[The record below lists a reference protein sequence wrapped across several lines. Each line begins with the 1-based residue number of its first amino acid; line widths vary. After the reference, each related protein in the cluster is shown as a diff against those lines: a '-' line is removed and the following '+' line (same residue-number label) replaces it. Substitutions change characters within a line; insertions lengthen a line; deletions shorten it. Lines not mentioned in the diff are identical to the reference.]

1 MRTSCVSPSRAQITD
16 ARVFVLSSRKR
27 SSSCVSCSSSSSLN
41 NKPRRY
47 SSSTSSSKTAFRAH
61 GRKKGE
67 SIPEEFEV
75 QKLANTVAKLLRGVN
90 VVAVGE
96 NEKANHQLS
105 ELLAPL
111 LAYSPMSVPELI
123 RGISDGKS
131 REDIARLEGDAE
143 ALMVE
148 NSVHEQLSQF
158 LRVSLA
164 TCGANGVGALARGDC
179 WAWIFGM
186 ITIWVDDEESA
197 KLSEENPERFPQRE
211 AYELADI
218 RVVLKGK
225 ELKEEEKGKTVRAVL
240 EGVKA
245 LVDNDEHFA
254 GKKSLYTRMGC
265 RGDWPILQAPEWDGT
280 SETFSEN
287 GLSGEE
293 KNSV

>member
-1 MRTSCVSPSRAQITD
+1 MRPCVSPSRD
-16 ARVFVLSSRKR
+16 VLLA
-27 SSSCVSCSSSSSLN
+27 SSSSSSSRGVE
-41 NKPRRY
+41 KRGGGFRRL
-47 SSSTSSSKTAFRAH
+47 STTTTIVGRAH

-67 SIPEEFEV
+67 SIPEDVAV
-75 QKLANTVAKLLRGVN
+75 QKLADAVVLLLRGVN
-90 VVAVGE
+90 VVTIGE
-96 NEKANHQLS
+96 NETANHQLS

-111 LAYSPMSVPELI
+111 LNYSPMSVPKLI
-123 RGISDGKS
+123 EGISGGKT
-131 REDIARLEGDAE
+131 REEIARTEGDAE
-143 ALMVE
+143 ALIVE

-197 KLSEENPERFPQRE
+197 KLSEQNPENFPQRE

-225 ELKEEEKGKTVRAVL
+225 ELNEDEKEKTVRAVL

-245 LVDNDEHFA
+245 LIDHDEHFA

-265 RGDWPILQAPEWDGT
+265 RGDWPILQAPEWDG
-280 SETFSEN
+280 SVENFSEN

-293 KNSV
+293 NAQISST

>member
-1 MRTSCVSPSRAQITD
+1 M
-16 ARVFVLSSRKR
+16 
-27 SSSCVSCSSSSSLN
+27 
-41 NKPRRY
+41 
-47 SSSTSSSKTAFRAH
+47 
-61 GRKKGE
+61 
-67 SIPEEFEV
+67 
-75 QKLANTVAKLLRGVN
+75 AKLLRGVN

-123 RGISDGKS
+123 EGYRTGNRGRNCTFGRRRGGADGGEFRARTTVTISESFVGDVRCERS
-131 REDIARLEGDAE
+131 R
-143 ALMVE
+143 
-148 NSVHEQLSQF
+148 
-158 LRVSLA
+158 
-164 TCGANGVGALARGDC
+164 ALARGDC

-197 KLSEENPERFPQRE
+197 KLSEQNPERVS
-211 AYELADI
+211 ATGGV
-218 RVVLKGK
+218 RVGGYSGGFERKRVKRDEK
-225 ELKEEEKGKTVRAVL
+225 EKTVRAVL

-265 RGDWPILQAPEWDGT
+265 RGDWPILQAPEWDG
-280 SETFSEN
+280 SVENFSEN

-293 KNSV
+293 KVAFRFHQLRDNGDDDDAFTYSTHFSLIIFYLLKVSR

>member
-1 MRTSCVSPSRAQITD
+1 
-16 ARVFVLSSRKR
+16 
-27 SSSCVSCSSSSSLN
+27 
-41 NKPRRY
+41 
-47 SSSTSSSKTAFRAH
+47 
-61 GRKKGE
+61 
-67 SIPEEFEV
+67 
-75 QKLANTVAKLLRGVN
+75 
-90 VVAVGE
+90 
-96 NEKANHQLS
+96 
-105 ELLAPL
+105 
-111 LAYSPMSVPELI
+111 
-123 RGISDGKS
+123 
-131 REDIARLEGDAE
+131 
-143 ALMVE
+143 MVE

-164 TCGANGVGALARGDC
+164 TCGANGVGALGQRRLLGVDIRDDYHMGGRRRVGAIERRERRRG
-179 WAWIFGM
+179 F
-186 ITIWVDDEESA
+186 V
-197 KLSEENPERFPQRE
+197 PE

-265 RGDWPILQAPEWDGT
+265 RGDWPILQAHTEWDGT

-293 KNSV
+293 KSSV

>member
-1 MRTSCVSPSRAQITD
+1 VQ
-16 ARVFVLSSRKR
+16 
-27 SSSCVSCSSSSSLN
+27 
-41 NKPRRY
+41 
-47 SSSTSSSKTAFRAH
+47 
-61 GRKKGE
+61 
-67 SIPEEFEV
+67 V
-75 QKLANTVAKLLRGVN
+75 QKLADTVARLLRGVN
-90 VVAVGE
+90 VVTVGE
-96 NEKANHQLS
+96 NERANHQLS

-111 LAYSPMSVPELI
+111 LKYSPMSVPQLI

-131 REDIARLEGDAE
+131 REDIARDEGDAE
-143 ALMVE
+143 ALIVE

-197 KLSEENPERFPQRE
+197 KLSEENPDKFPQRE

-225 ELKEEEKGKTVRAVL
+225 ELNEEEKEKTVRAVL

-293 KNSV
+293 NAQISST